1 LQLLVQKWYL
11 VKIHF
16 LGKGTTLKR
25 PANPP
30 VPALRIELQS
40 ACPLYRQVYNQLRQ
54 AILDQKLSA
63 GARLPSTRALACM
76 LGVSR
81 NTILNAY
88 EALVADALLAARK
101 GSGTH
106 VSTPSD
112 KIQSLA
118 TPMQRSFDLRTALL
132 EARFP
137 TISACLR
144 DPDGNPLYL
153 HR

>member
-1 LQLLVQKWYL
+1 M
-11 VKIHF
+11 
-16 LGKGTTLKR
+16 KR
-25 PANPP
+25 RLNPP
-30 VPALRIELQS
+30 PMPYLKTKPQS
-40 ACPLYRQVYNQLRQ
+40 ACPLYRQVYDQLRQ
-54 AILDQKLSA
+54 AILEQKLPP
-63 GARLPSTRALACM
+63 GARIPSTRALARA

-81 NTILNAY
+81 NTVLIAY

-106 VSTPSD
+106 VSMPSE
-112 KIQSLA
+112 KIRGLA
-118 TPMQRSFDLRTALL
+118 TPMGRPFDLWTAFR

-137 TISACLR
+137 VTSACLR

>member
-1 LQLLVQKWYL
+1 M
-11 VKIHF
+11 
-16 LGKGTTLKR
+16 
-25 PANPP
+25 
-30 VPALRIELQS
+30 PALSIKPQS

-54 AILDQKLSA
+54 AILKQKLPA
-63 GARLPSTRALACM
+63 GARLPSTRALART

-81 NTILNAY
+81 NTVLNAY

-106 VSTPSD
+106 VSTPPN
-112 KIQSLA
+112 KIRPLA
-118 TPMQRSFDLRTALL
+118 TPMRRPFDLWAALR

-137 TISACLR
+137 AISACLH